1 MTVAPWPVAELHLH
15 IEGTLETELLVSLAR
30 RNNVPLPSYD
40 PDELRELYRFTDLQS
55 FLDIYYAN
63 LAVLRTEADFYD
75 LMTAYLTRAN
85 AAGVLRA
92 EIFFDPQTHLANG
105 IPLAVV
111 FGGLTRALTDARRH
125 LGISADL
132 ILCFLRHLGGA
143 AALETLE
150 AAIPYLDQIIG
161 VGLDSA
167 EVGFP
172 PSLFTEVFAR
182 AGALG
187 LHRVAHAGEEGGP
200 DYVQEAL
207 DLLGVERIDHGIRA
221 IEDPQLV
228 EVLRDRRIPLTVCPL
243 SNVCLQATPTLDAHP
258 LPAMLS
264 AGLLV
269 TISSDDPAYFGGY
282 VDDNLAAV
290 EREFG
295 LDPQQMATLARN
307 SFLASFLPEAEKRR
321 YVAAVDEHLAGV
333 LRLISGA

>member
-1 MTVAPWPVAELHLH
+1 LTTAPWPVAELHLH
-15 IEGTLETELLVSLAR
+15 IEGTLETELLVALAR
-30 RNNVPLPSYD
+30 RNNVPLPSSD

-63 LAVLRTEADFYD
+63 LAVLRTEDDFYD
-75 LMTAYLTRAN
+75 LTMAYLTRAS

-92 EIFFDPQTHLANG
+92 EIFFDPQTHLANDV
-105 IPLAVV
+105 PLAVV
-111 FGGLTRALTDARRH
+111 FGGLTRGLTEARRD

-150 AAIPYLDQIIG
+150 AAVPFLDQFIG

-200 DYVQEAL
+200 DYVHEAL
-207 DLLGVERIDHGIRA
+207 DLLNVERVDHGIRA
-221 IEDPQLV
+221 IEDPRLV
-228 EVLRDRRIPLTVCPL
+228 QILRDRQIPLTVCPL
-243 SNVCLQATPTLDAHP
+243 SNVSLRATPALSAHP
-258 LPAMLS
+258 LPAMLA

-282 VDDNLAAV
+282 VDDNLGAV
-290 EREFG
+290 QREFD
-295 LDPQQMATLARN
+295 LSPQQMATLARN
-307 SFLASFLPEAEKRR
+307 SFHASFLPEAEKRR
-321 YVAAVDEHLAGV
+321 YVAVVDEHLEAV
-333 LRLISGA
+333 LGLISGA